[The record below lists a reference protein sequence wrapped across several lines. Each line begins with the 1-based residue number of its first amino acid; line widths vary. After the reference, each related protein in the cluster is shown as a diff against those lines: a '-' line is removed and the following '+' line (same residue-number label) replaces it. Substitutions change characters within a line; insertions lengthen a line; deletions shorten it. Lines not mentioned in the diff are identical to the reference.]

1 MAVLRGVVGQICWS
15 YYAAARLEGYR
26 VRRDKKTGAW
36 SLAGRVAH
44 ADAFTLSQKP
54 LVFVAPRMGNGPPRE
69 RRWPNQELDIQDGE
83 VAAAVGPHGQKERDG
98 GQHRD

>member
-36 SLAGRVAH
+36 SLAGRVVH
-44 ADAFTLSQKP
+44 ADAFKLSQKP
-54 LVFVAPRMGNGPPRE
+54 LVFVAPFMRNGTPGE
-69 RRWPNQELDIQDGE
+69 WRWPIQELNIQDG
-83 VAAAVGPHGQKERDG
+83 VVTAALGPPDQ
-98 GQHRD
+98 